1 MKTPNESLVAVIFCR
16 VLGHGLLASNVFRIF
31 REQWVNHVTHIPFS
45 GDKLNFSHSH
55 DQCLPAIAEVSLT
68 FNDVIATGPLKA

>member
-1 MKTPNESLVAVIFCR
+1 MYVIN
-16 VLGHGLLASNVFRIF
+16 L
-31 REQWVNHVTHIPFS
+31 RERH
-45 GDKLNFSHSH
+45 FSHSH

>member
-1 MKTPNESLVAVIFCR
+1 MFES
-16 VLGHGLLASNVFRIF
+16 
-31 REQWVNHVTHIPFS
+31 
-45 GDKLNFSHSH
+45 KLNFSHSH